1 MLLAI
6 FVSLKGGLGNQLL
19 NMKSFQTICAQIVG
33 ALKKKKRIKSC
44 KIGQYVKVRNLIN
57 DDSICQML
65 QTRQCCIY
73 KLKLTNRKTVKLI
86 FPTLDL

>member
-6 FVSLKGGLGNQLL
+6 FVSLKGGLGNQLF
-19 NMKSFQTICAQIVG
+19 NMKSFQNICAQIVG
-33 ALKKKKRIKSC
+33 ALKKRTVSC
-44 KIGQYVKVRNLIN
+44 KISQYVKVRNLIN

-73 KLKLTNRKTVKLI
+73 KLK
-86 FPTLDL
+86 